1 MGTTSTAEL
10 ELLDSAVA
18 AWGALV
24 RALRGA
30 SLYAPDHPQVRPF
43 IETFASGIR
52 LCCEWGEPVVFTV
65 TPHSLEI
72 GGTDIARVTQVPPHL
87 LQRLYTDGVRQMR
100 FLSSF
105 VPNSAL
111 TLASA
116 LAPYTSVHNA
126 PLSSSAEELK
136 WAALDGLTFVI
147 HGTGN
152 LVADPTTRAQTAWRA
167 RVLSPRPMPD
177 PEHLPSGTPLAAVWD
192 GRRGRVPWPPPIDE
206 HSVAVLREELATA
219 NEVGVPTVRIG
230 RILAYVADGWSAD
243 PRLRDVLDTLVY
255 LVDTLL
261 EDGLPDEASRLL
273 QPLARWTEHPS
284 QDPHVGGLKRHV
296 QALLGVLADDSRL
309 SVLIAGVNEGR
320 FTPDQI
326 GAWFAALPASE
337 LRHVLRFGAAV
348 PQGPYR
354 DTLLDVAAR
363 FATRE
368 PRALEALVTRGS
380 PAEALLALDTTEL
393 LDDLRAHI
401 TMGLRALEREEG
413 ALVARG
419 ARMLQ
424 SIDAPEVRTQM
435 AGLLAHS
442 ALELRSIALRY
453 VRRFKAKE
461 GARMLEELATS
472 ASFSQR
478 MRGERLLIGLAL
490 GASGGERAAEVARN
504 KMGERWKV
512 TDPEKVA
519 PWILCLA
526 MTGAHDADE
535 PLEWLEAQ
543 RLPSL
548 NEALTDA
555 RNALLMA
562 TPGGFG

>member
-1 MGTTSTAEL
+1 MGTTGTAEL

-43 IETFASGIR
+43 IETFANGIR
-52 LCCEWGEPVVFTV
+52 ICCEWGEPVVFTV
-65 TPHSLEI
+65 TPQTLEL

-87 LQRLYTDGVRQMR
+87 LQRLFGDGVRQLR
-100 FLSSF
+100 FRSTF
-105 VPNSAL
+105 AP
-111 TLASA
+111 ASA
-116 LAPYTSVHNA
+116 VALAKTLAPYTSVNNA
-126 PLSSSAEELK
+126 PLDSVADVLK
-136 WAALDGLTFVI
+136 WTALDGLTFVI
-147 HGTGN
+147 HGTGD

-167 RVLSPRPMPD
+167 RVLGPRPMPD

-206 HSVAVLREELATA
+206 NSVAVLRQELATA
-219 NEVGVPTVRIG
+219 NELGVPTLRIG
-230 RILAYVADGWSAD
+230 RILAFVADGWSGD
-243 PRLRDVLDTLVY
+243 PRLREVLDTLVY

-273 QPLARWTEHPS
+273 QPLARWSEQPT
-284 QDPHVGGLKRHV
+284 QDPQLTALKRHV
-296 QALLGVLADDSRL
+296 RALLGILADDSRF
-309 SVLIAGVNEGR
+309 SVLIEGVQDGR
-320 FTPDQI
+320 LTPEQI

-337 LRHVLRFGAAV
+337 LRHVLRFAVAV

-354 DTLLDVAAR
+354 NALLDVAAH
-363 FATRE
+363 FAVRE
-368 PRALEALVTRGS
+368 PRALEAVLTRGQ
-380 PAEALLALDTTEL
+380 PAEAMLALDTTDL
-393 LDDLRAHI
+393 LDDLQSHI
-401 TMGLRALEREEG
+401 TMGLRALAREEG

-419 ARMLQ
+419 ARLLQ
-424 SIDAPEVRTQM
+424 SIDVPEVRQQM
-435 AGLLAHS
+435 ATLLEHS
-442 ALELRSIALRY
+442 ALELRSVALRY

-461 GARMLEELATS
+461 AARTLEQLATS
-472 ASFSQR
+472 TGFAQR

-490 GASGGERAAEVARN
+490 GASGGERAAEVARTQ
-504 KMGERWKV
+504 MGPDWRQA
-512 TDPEKVA
+512 DPEKVA

-535 PLEWLEAQ
+535 PLEWLESH

-562 TPGGFG
+562 SPGGHP